1 MCEVK
6 AVAGREG
13 REGRVK
19 NAHLK
24 LEWTHTPPHTL
35 SLEVKQRGG
44 ISSVT
49 YVPFNLFTQSLSL
62 TTKRDFPAAH
72 AGVGKAV
79 AVLEEEDDEAEY
91 CGE

>member
-1 MCEVK
+1 MDS
-6 AVAGREG
+6 
-13 REGRVK
+13 
-19 NAHLK
+19 HTTT
-24 LEWTHTPPHTL
+24 THTLTRG
-35 SLEVKQRGG
+35 KTKGG

-49 YVPFNLFTQSLSL
+49 YVPLNLFTQSLSL

>member
-6 AVAGREG
+6 AVAGK
-13 REGRVK
+13 EGRVK

-24 LEWTHTPPHTL
+24 LEWTHTPPPHTL